1 MVINPD
7 FDIYLSLG
15 IIVKGRTDELKRLIE
30 YIEEDTDLTLVF
42 TKTSGGKLK
51 IIDSSSEEKL

>member
-15 IIVKGRTDELKRLIE
+15 IIVKGRTDELKKLIE